1 MFAQRT
7 TIKPTRVRDENEIN
21 SVKDDRPI
29 KKPRLPLT
37 TKSGLSNTTT
47 VKRSAL
53 ADVSNTKDEGKKVL
67 VKAFGA
73 QKTLE
78 TKRAA
83 LADVKNTT
91 VGKPTVGFQQGGKG
105 VTTAGRVIMKAKRK
119 IPVAPKAV
127 IKQAKPAIVPEETAR
142 GREEEEEPEE
152 VQTKEE
158 QKIHANFIFECR
170 SAQEL
175 AKENGPKEEEAE
187 PEEES
192 RPANMDIEDSL
203 AVNPCLSGDEMST
216 DEVSIDLAEDN
227 DKKNRSVSELV
238 EPMET
243 LSCSTRGIVEP
254 DISLI
259 QEVDDVVEDVD
270 APDLLDEAQV
280 VEYVQEIVELWREKE
295 RGGRMPKPR
304 YMKCQRELN
313 FRMRAILVDWILDI
327 CQQFTLLAETSFLA
341 VQLLDRLL
349 SIKEVSKARFQLI
362 GIAALVIAT
371 KFEETRVPCMDDFL
385 WISADAYSREE
396 LLRVEKIMLTALD
409 WDLTL
414 PTALLFLRRFS
425 KAARSDSITHTL
437 SKYLTELSL
446 PEYKMLRFVPS
457 KIAASAVYLART
469 MTNKSPVW
477 VPAPLKSI

>member
-1 MFAQRT
+1 M
-7 TIKPTRVRDENEIN
+7 
-21 SVKDDRPI
+21 
-29 KKPRLPLT
+29 
-37 TKSGLSNTTT
+37 
-47 VKRSAL
+47 
-53 ADVSNTKDEGKKVL
+53 
-67 VKAFGA
+67 
-73 QKTLE
+73 
-78 TKRAA
+78 
-83 LADVKNTT
+83 
-91 VGKPTVGFQQGGKG
+91 
-105 VTTAGRVIMKAKRK
+105 
-119 IPVAPKAV
+119 
-127 IKQAKPAIVPEETAR
+127 
-142 GREEEEEPEE
+142 
-152 VQTKEE
+152 
-158 QKIHANFIFECR
+158 
-170 SAQEL
+170 QEL

-203 AVNPCLSGDEMST
+203 AVNSCLSGDEMST

-327 CQQFTLLAETSFLA
+327 CQQFTLLTETSFLA

-371 KFEETRVPCMDDFL
+371 KFEETRVPCLDDFL

-477 VPAPLKSI
+477 VPTPLKSINPILIISIRTRH